1 MLHKIEQIRSLRD
14 FVEIHRDEKMT
25 YYSLLNAWIRQT
37 AVKVQDAD
45 TMDYY
50 LTLIPMIERRLDAQ

>member
-37 AVKVQDAD
+37 GVKVQDAD

-50 LTLIPMIERRLDAQ
+50 LTLIPMIERRLDTQ